1 MRPARPQNFRLSGT
15 TPRDH
20 VKIRRILATA
30 VAVAVTTPAA
40 LLSATPAFADSK
52 PAAET
57 QAAPTVEELEKAAD
71 AAQKAYDKAVAAE
84 KAGIVVLKAALSPE
98 APLAVAAKA
107 ARKKADDAA
116 AARTA
121 ADQAVTDAKTAL
133 AALPDTA
140 TDAERTE
147 AEKAVTDAETAAA
160 TAATAETAAETEATE
175 AEDASNDARVAAARA
190 YGVLQKAADDALAVK
205 TAADEALAKAR
216 EEEGGPD
223 CVPANLRATVTGL
236 PASVVSGTST
246 TFSLRVKN
254 GTEKTLDAVTTYAY
268 VHTTDA
274 SGLKTTDGYMHLQ
287 WSTAASPKWHA
298 VAKDHRIGVGP
309 MKAGAQTDVKLR
321 LTADAKAPAGHGVV
335 LTTVDYVN
343 KDGSCG
349 GNTGMDTWAFEV
361 KAAGSGSGTS
371 GGTGTG
377 GSTGSTGGAGSTGGD
392 KTGSAGT
399 SGQQA
404 QGSASDDAS
413 TGGGL
418 ASTGSSDATV
428 PLGIAGAAAVAL
440 GGAAVLVVRRRKA
453 GAGA

>member
-1 MRPARPQNFRLSGT
+1 M
-15 TPRDH
+15 
-20 VKIRRILATA
+20 KIRRILATA

-40 LLSATPAFADSK
+40 LLSVTPAFADSK
-52 PAAET
+52 PAAEA
-57 QAAPTVEELEKAAD
+57 QAEPTIEELEKAA
-71 AAQKAYDKAVAAE
+71 AEAQKVYDKAVAAQ
-84 KAGIVVLKAALSPE
+84 KAGYEVLETALSDE

-116 AARTA
+116 AARIA
-121 ADQAVTDAKTAL
+121 ADQAVTDAKAAL

-147 AEKAVTDAETAAA
+147 AEKAVTGAETAAA
-160 TAATAETAAETEATE
+160 AAATAEADAKTAATE
-175 AEDASNDARVAAARA
+175 AGTTSDDARVAAARA
-190 YGVLQKAADDALAVK
+190 YGVLQKAVADALAVK

-236 PASVVSGTST
+236 PASVVAGTST

-254 GTEKTLDAVTTYAY
+254 GTGKTLDAVSTYAY

-274 SGLKTTDGYMHLQ
+274 SGLKTTDRYMHLQ

-298 VAKDHRIGVGP
+298 VAKDYSIGIGAL
-309 MKAGAQTDVKLR
+309 KAGAQTDVRLR
-321 LTADAKAPAGHGVV
+321 LTADAKAPVGNGVV
-335 LTTVDYVN
+335 LTSADYVN

-349 GNTGMDTWAFEV
+349 GDPGMDTSAFTV
-361 KAAGSGSGTS
+361 KAAGAGSGTTGGS
-371 GGTGTG
+371 GTGTGTG
-377 GSTGSTGGAGSTGGD
+377 GSTGSTGGAGSTGED
-392 KTGSAGT
+392 KAGSTGT

-404 QGSASDDAS
+404 QGSASHEAS

-440 GGAAVLVVRRRKA
+440 GGAAVLVVRRRRA

>member
-1 MRPARPQNFRLSGT
+1 M
-15 TPRDH
+15 
-20 VKIRRILATA
+20 KIRRILATA

-40 LLSATPAFADSK
+40 LLSVTPAFADSK
-52 PAAET
+52 PAAEA
-57 QAAPTVEELEKAAD
+57 QAKPTIEELEKAA
-71 AAQKAYDKAVAAE
+71 AKAQKAYDDALAAQ
-84 KAGIVVLKAALSPE
+84 KAGYEVLEKALSPE

-116 AARTA
+116 AAKTA
-121 ADQAVTDAKTAL
+121 ADEAVTDAKAAL

-160 TAATAETAAETEATE
+160 TAATAQAEAETAATEADT
-175 AEDASNDARVAAARA
+175 ASDDARVAAARA
-190 YGVLQKAADDALAVK
+190 YGVLQKAVADALAVK

-236 PASVVSGTST
+236 PSSVVAGTST

-254 GTEKTLDAVTTYAY
+254 GTAQTLDAVTTYAY
-268 VHTTDA
+268 VHTTDTT
-274 SGLKTTDGYMHLQ
+274 GLKTTDGYMHLQ

-298 VAKDHRIGVGP
+298 VAKDHRIGIGAL
-309 MKAGAQTDVKLR
+309 KAGAQTDVKLR
-321 LTADAKAPAGHGVV
+321 LTADAKAPAGNGVV
-335 LTTVDYVN
+335 LTSAEYVN
-343 KDGSCG
+343 EDGSCG
-349 GNTGMDTWAFEV
+349 GAPGGETAAFTV
-361 KAAGSGSGTS
+361 KAAGSGTGTT
-371 GGTGTG
+371 GDTGTGTG
-377 GSTGSTGGAGSTGGD
+377 GTTGSTGSTGDTGSTGS
-392 KTGSAGT
+392 TGSTGT
-399 SGQQA
+399 SGTQA
-404 QGSASDDAS
+404 QGSAS

-428 PLGIAGAAAVAL
+428 PLGIAGVAAVAL

>member
-1 MRPARPQNFRLSGT
+1 M
-15 TPRDH
+15 
-20 VKIRRILATA
+20 KIRRILAVA

-40 LLSATPAFADSK
+40 LLSVTPAFADSK
-52 PAAET
+52 PAAEA
-57 QAAPTVEELEKAAD
+57 QAEPTIEELEKAA
-71 AAQKAYDKAVAAE
+71 AEAQKVYDKAVAAQ
-84 KAGIVVLKAALSPE
+84 KAGYEVLETALSDE

-116 AARTA
+116 AARIA
-121 ADQAVTDAKTAL
+121 ADQAVTDAKAAL

-147 AEKAVTDAETAAA
+147 AEKAVTGAETAAA
-160 TAATAETAAETEATE
+160 AAATAEADAKTAAAEAGTTS
-175 AEDASNDARVAAARA
+175 DDARVAAARA
-190 YGVLQKAADDALAVK
+190 YGVLQKAVDDALAVK
-205 TAADEALAKAR
+205 TAADETLAKAR

-223 CVPANLRATVTGL
+223 CVPANLRVTVSGL
-236 PASVVSGTST
+236 PASVVAGTST

-254 GTEKTLDAVTTYAY
+254 GTDKTLDAVTTYAN
-268 VHTTDA
+268 VHTTDT
-274 SGLKTTDGYMHLQ
+274 SGLKTTDRYMHLQ

-298 VAKDHRIGVGP
+298 VAKDHSIGIGAL
-309 MKAGAQTDVKLR
+309 KAGAQTDVKLR
-321 LTADAKAPAGHGVV
+321 LTADAKAPAGNGVV

-349 GNTGMDTWAFEV
+349 GDPGMDASAFKV
-361 KAAGSGSGTS
+361 KAAGSGTGTT
-371 GGTGTG
+371 GGSGTG
-377 GSTGSTGGAGSTGGD
+377 GSTGSTGDAGSTGTSGT
-392 KTGSAGT
+392 TGSTGA

-404 QGSASDDAS
+404 QGSASDEAS

-418 ASTGSSDATV
+418 ASTGASDATV

-440 GGAAVLVVRRRKA
+440 GGAAVLVVRRRRA